1 MGFLWDFPSDKLRYL
16 LKMAIEIVDLP
27 IKNGGSFHGFAWI
40 SMGLELHGAA
50 WIALRP
56 WDMGAGSLR
65 TCRCAFSTRSSEAG
79 FANGDV
85 QKWPD
90 LPRGWPQSPR

>member
-1 MGFLWDFPSDKLRYL
+1 
-16 LKMAIEIVDLP
+16 
-27 IKNGGSFHGFAWI
+27 
-40 SMGLELHGAA
+40 MGLELHGAA

-85 QKWPD
+85 HQMARFAKGVFNITQIEHD
-90 LPRGWPQSPR
+90 LLNL